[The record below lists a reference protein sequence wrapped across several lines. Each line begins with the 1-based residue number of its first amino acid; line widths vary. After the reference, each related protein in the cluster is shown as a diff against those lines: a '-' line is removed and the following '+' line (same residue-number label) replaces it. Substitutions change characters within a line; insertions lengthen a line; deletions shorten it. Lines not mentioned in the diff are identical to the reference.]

1 MDFNIIIMVDVTMKL
16 AYFSLILIGFSSL
29 HAGESL
35 YFSDS
40 DSGEALS
47 ALVARLASR
56 TPSPAPSESS
66 GISSTTTQDTDDFSI
81 TIKPKKT
88 VRFRIN
94 INYRLIDTDKEVRLQ
109 EGEKHT
115 EGTEKLSVSSLLSLN
130 LAPLRLIK
138 ENDFFVAGNQ
148 MPAISESLLSNS
160 SSESDSEED
169 DRVTGNRTTFPI
181 IFKRN

>member
-1 MDFNIIIMVDVTMKL
+1 MKL
-16 AYFSLILIGFSSL
+16 TYFSLILIGFSSL

-66 GISSTTTQDTDDFSI
+66 GISSTTTQDDFPI
-81 TIKPKKT
+81 AVKPKKT
-88 VRFRIN
+88 VRFCTK
-94 INYRLIDTDKEVRLQ
+94 INYRLILTEQEVRLQ

-115 EGTEKLSVSSLLSLN
+115 EGNEKLSMTSLLSLN
-130 LAPLRLIK
+130 LAPSRLIK
-138 ENDFFVAGNQ
+138 ENDLLIAGNL

-169 DRVTGNRTTFPI
+169 DRVTGNRTKSSV
-181 IFKRN
+181 IFKRS

>member
-1 MDFNIIIMVDVTMKL
+1 MKL
-16 AYFSLILIGFSSL
+16 TYFSLILIGFSSL

-66 GISSTTTQDTDDFSI
+66 GISSTTTQDDFPI
-81 TIKPKKT
+81 AVKPKKT
-88 VRFRIN
+88 VQFCTKIN
-94 INYRLIDTDKEVRLQ
+94 FRLIKTDKEVRLQ
-109 EGEKHT
+109 EGEKHK
-115 EGTEKLSVSSLLSLN
+115 EGTENLSMSSLLSLN
-130 LAPLRLIK
+130 LAPSRRIK
-138 ENDFFVAGNQ
+138 ENDLLIAENQ
-148 MPAISESLLSNS
+148 IPVIPESLLSNS